1 MSALSFVDADG
12 KTQARVWM
20 GMRDRSSVLYDNH
33 HLTAAAAPLLPAQYL
48 FQRCCLLL
56 IMSVGADLSF
66 GDPLWK
72 FKLQFGPV
80 FFFF

>member
-1 MSALSFVDADG
+1 MQMG
-12 KTQARVWM
+12 KHKHVCGWGWET
-20 GMRDRSSVLYDNH
+20 SSVLYDNH
-33 HLTAAAAPLLPAQYL
+33 HLTAAAALLPAQYL

-80 FFFF
+80 FFLFLSDF